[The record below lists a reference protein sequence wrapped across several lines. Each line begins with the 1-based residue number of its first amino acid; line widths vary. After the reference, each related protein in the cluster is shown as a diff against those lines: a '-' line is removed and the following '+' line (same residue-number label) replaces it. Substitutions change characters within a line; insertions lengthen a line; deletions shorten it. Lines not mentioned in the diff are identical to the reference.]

1 MEVPVPVPP
10 VNNSSTAAVHGKIGA
25 EPTVGRETNMAT
37 LNALE
42 RALRRGTPATLP
54 AEDAERIAAVALR
67 HGLAAAELAEA
78 AADIRDWSRRPSLPV
93 ATVVWR
99 VLGDPGADA
108 LDCAA
113 RLMNAGSTAAV

>member
-1 MEVPVPVPP
+1 MPAPR
-10 VNNSSTAAVHGKIGA
+10 VNDGSTAAVQGKVGTG
-25 EPTVGRETNMAT
+25 PTVGRENKMAA

-42 RALRRGTPATLP
+42 RALRRGTPASLP

-113 RLMNAGSTAAV
+113 RLVNTGSTAAV

>member
-1 MEVPVPVPP
+1 M
-10 VNNSSTAAVHGKIGA
+10 AA
-25 EPTVGRETNMAT
+25 

-54 AEDAERIAAVALR
+54 TEDAERIAAVARR

-113 RLMNAGSTAAV
+113 RLVNTGSTAAV